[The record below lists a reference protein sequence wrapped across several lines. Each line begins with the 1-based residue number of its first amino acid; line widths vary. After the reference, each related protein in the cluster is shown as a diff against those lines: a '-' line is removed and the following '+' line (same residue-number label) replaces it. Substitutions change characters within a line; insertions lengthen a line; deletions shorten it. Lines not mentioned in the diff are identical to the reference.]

1 MKKKRRN
8 PMAYIMLTSGKFRST
23 TTASKKDKMQR
34 RYKKIN
40 KNNYKNYMIIN
51 LIRLIII

>member
-40 KNNYKNYMIIN
+40 KNNYKNYIIIN